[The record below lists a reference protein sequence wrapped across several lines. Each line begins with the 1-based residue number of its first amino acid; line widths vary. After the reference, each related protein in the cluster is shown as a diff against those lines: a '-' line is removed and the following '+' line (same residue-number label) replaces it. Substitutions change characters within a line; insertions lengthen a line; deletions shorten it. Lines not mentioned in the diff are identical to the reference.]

1 MDIGQGKPAA
11 AGTYQTRGAE
21 MAIVSRKVSDL
32 SGQEGTDA
40 EFATVVVRQHPDID
54 QPKALDV
61 LNTEADG
68 FKEIGDLVMVEV
80 TKPDGSKKD
89 VAMRLADFN
98 KLAPNM
104 GEVLRNARGT
114 RGRLPGT
121 RIGNGG

>member
-1 MDIGQGKPAA
+1 
-11 AGTYQTRGAE
+11 

-32 SGQEGTDA
+32 TGQEGADA

-61 LNTEADG
+61 LATEVEA

-80 TKPDGSKKD
+80 SMPTGHTKNI
-89 VAMRLADFN
+89 AMTLANFN

-104 GEVLRNARGT
+104 ADVLKNARGT

-121 RIGNGG
+121 KVGNGS

>member
-1 MDIGQGKPAA
+1 
-11 AGTYQTRGAE
+11 

-32 SGQEGTDA
+32 SNQDGADH
-40 EFATVVVRQHPDID
+40 EFATVVVRQHPELD

-61 LNTEADG
+61 LASEVEA
-68 FKEIGDLVMVEV
+68 FKEIGDLVMIEV
-80 TKPDGSKKD
+80 SLPTGHTKNI
-89 VAMRLADFN
+89 AMKLADFN

-104 GEVLRNARGT
+104 SEVLKNARGT

>member
-1 MDIGQGKPAA
+1 
-11 AGTYQTRGAE
+11 

-32 SGQEGTDA
+32 SGQDGADH
-40 EFATVVVRQHPDID
+40 EFATVVVRQHPELD

-61 LNTEADG
+61 LAAEVEA
-68 FKEIGDLVMVEV
+68 FKEIGDLVMIEV
-80 TKPDGSKKD
+80 TMPTGHTKNI
-89 VAMRLADFN
+89 AMKLADFN

-104 GEVLRNARGT
+104 GEVLKNARGT

>member
-1 MDIGQGKPAA
+1 
-11 AGTYQTRGAE
+11 

-32 SGQEGTDA
+32 SNQDGADH
-40 EFATVVVRQHPDID
+40 EFATVVVRQHPELD

-61 LNTEADG
+61 LASEVEA
-68 FKEIGDLVMVEV
+68 FKEIGDLVMIEV
-80 TKPDGSKKD
+80 SLPTGHTKNI
-89 VAMRLADFN
+89 AMKLADFN

-104 GEVLRNARGT
+104 GEILKNARGT

>member
-1 MDIGQGKPAA
+1 
-11 AGTYQTRGAE
+11 

-32 SGQEGTDA
+32 SGKEGTDS

-61 LNTEADG
+61 LAIEAEA

-80 TKPDGSKKD
+80 TMPDGSKKD
-89 VAMRLADFN
+89 VAMKLADFN
-98 KLAPNM
+98 KLATNM
-104 GEVLRNARGT
+104 GEVLKNARGT